1 MKTFSYFMFLCL
13 FAIGTL
19 NSQSKIQY
27 EISFKNAVHHEAAI
41 SVHFDGLKSDT
52 LAVRMSRTSPGR
64 YAIHEFA
71 KNVYGFK
78 AVDEN
83 GKELTVNRP
92 NPYQWNVSGHNGT
105 VKIYYTLFANHG
117 DGTYSQV
124 DETHAHLNIPATFIF
139 SPEHKNIPIHIK
151 FHPREDLNWKIATQ
165 LKQRSAYE
173 YYAPDLAYFMDS
185 PVEISDHKVKSFKI
199 NSNGKDYDINFVLH
213 QAADYEGFD
222 DYFENVKTIVK
233 EEVAVFGELPE
244 FDFGSYTFLA
254 CYISN
259 TDGDGM
265 EHRNST
271 ILTDLKSLSKGGDKE
286 NISTVAHE
294 FFHSWNVERIRPL
307 SLEPFDFT
315 EANMSGELWFAEGFT
330 SYYTNLTL
338 CRTGIISRESYA
350 SGLSNVLSY
359 VWNSPGRNY
368 FNPIEMSY
376 QAPFVDAATSVDQ
389 VNWENTFISYYSY
402 GNVLGLA
409 LDLSLRNLKGNKTLD
424 GFMKLVWQNFGK
436 NEIPYTIKNLEDTLA
451 QYVSES
457 FSSDFFTN
465 YIYQSKMPDYT
476 ALLKSVGIEFSYK
489 YDQKP
494 SFGARIKN
502 LGNKWL
508 IASNPQND
516 SSSYKA
522 GLSKGDEIVSI
533 DGKLTNN
540 KLNPN
545 DFFMSYKIG
554 DMVKVVYNRY
564 GIQYKTEMILVEN
577 RAYKTLLTQDPPK
590 NISQRQDQWL
600 RTQTK

>member
-1 MKTFSYFMFLCL
+1 MKIHSYFIFLCL
-13 FAIGTL
+13 FAIGIL

-41 SVHFDGLKSDT
+41 TVHFEGIKSDT

-83 GKELTVNRP
+83 GKELIVNRP
-92 NPYQWNVSGHNGT
+92 NPYQWDVSGHHGT

-139 SPEHKNIPIHIK
+139 SPQHENTPIHIK

-165 LKQRSAYE
+165 LKHFSANE

-185 PVEISDHKVKSFKI
+185 PVEISDHKVKSFKMKS
-199 NSNGKDYDINFVLH
+199 NSKDYDINFVLH
-213 QAADYEGFD
+213 QAHDHEGFD
-222 DYFENVKTIVK
+222 DYFENVKSIVK

-259 TDGDGM
+259 IAGDGM

-271 ILTDLKSLSKGGDKE
+271 ILTDLKSLSAGGDKE

-294 FFHSWNVERIRPL
+294 FFHAWNVERIRPL

-338 CRTGIISRESYA
+338 CRAGIITRESYA

-389 VNWENTFISYYSY
+389 VNWANTFISYYSY

-409 LDLSLRNLKGNKTLD
+409 LDLSLRNLEGNKTLD
-424 GFMKLVWQNFGK
+424 GFMKLVWQNYGK
-436 NEIPYTIKNLEDTLA
+436 NEVPYTIKNLEDTLT
-451 QYVSES
+451 QYVSEP
-457 FSSDFFTN
+457 FSSDFFNN

-476 ALLKSVGIEFSYK
+476 SLLKSVGIEFSYK
-489 YDQKP
+489 YEQKP
-494 SFGARIKN
+494 SFGASIQN
-502 LGNKWL
+502 LDNKWL
-508 IASNPQND
+508 ISSNPQSD
-516 SSSYKA
+516 SSSYNA

-540 KLNPN
+540 KLIPN
-545 DFFMSYKIG
+545 DFFMSYKPG
-554 DMVKVVYNRY
+554 DTVKVVYNRF
-564 GIQYKTEMILVEN
+564 GQGKETIMVFKKNRSYKTVLEEN
-577 RAYKTLLTQDPPK
+577 PEK
-590 NISQRQDQWL
+590 NNRKRRENWL
-600 RTQTK
+600 KKRGR